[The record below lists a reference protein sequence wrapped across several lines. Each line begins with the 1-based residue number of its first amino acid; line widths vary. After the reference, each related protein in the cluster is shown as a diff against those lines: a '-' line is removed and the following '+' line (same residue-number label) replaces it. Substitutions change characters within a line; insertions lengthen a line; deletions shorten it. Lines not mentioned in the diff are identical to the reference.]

1 MTNEARDQAAH
12 TVVEKIV
19 LLMVSGM
26 SRADLE
32 NACVM
37 KLGIEPQEVA
47 AAIDDARRRLTRAAD
62 YNRDEQLGTA
72 ITRMNDLYA
81 RAVRT
86 GDIKTALTAQREI
99 NKLMDLYREATGTR
113 DEDDEAADRE
123 GAEAELA
130 AIKRHLLPLGL
141 AAESYPL
148 REHAR
153 IAADLIRDRKPARD
167 EDKRCPGA

>member
-1 MTNEARDQAAH
+1 MEGQDGDPAARTAI
-12 TVVEKIV
+12 EKIV

-26 SRADLE
+26 SQADLE
-32 NACVM
+32 SACVM
-37 KLGIEPQEVA
+37 KLGLEPERVA
-47 AAIDDARRRLTRAAD
+47 SAVAEARRRLTRAAD

-86 GDIKTALTAQREI
+86 GDLKTALTAQREI
-99 NKLMDLYREATGTR
+99 NKLMDLYREAIGG
-113 DEDDEAADRE
+113 EGPEAEHADPE
-123 GAEAELA
+123 GAQAELA
-130 AIKRHLLPLGL
+130 AIRRHLLPLGL

-153 IAADLIRDRKPARD
+153 IAADLIREQGKP
-167 EDKRCPGA
+167 CPGA

>member
-1 MTNEARDQAAH
+1 MTSDASGQS
-12 TVVEKIV
+12 VLEKIV

-26 SRADLE
+26 SQADLE

-37 KLGIEPQEVA
+37 KLAIEPERVA
-47 AAIDDARRRLTRAAD
+47 SAVAEARRRLTRAAD

-86 GDIKTALTAQREI
+86 GDLKTALTAQREI
-99 NKLMDLYREATGTR
+99 NKLMDLYREATGAR
-113 DEDDEAADRE
+113 DEDDEDADQE

-130 AIKRHLLPLGL
+130 AIRRHLLPLGL

-153 IAADLIRDRKPARD
+153 IAADLIRDQKPTRD